1 MAAKRKDKN
10 GRLLKTGENQRKDLL
25 YQYRYQDI
33 WGKTKYIYST
43 DLDDLRQKEKEV
55 QKELEKGV
63 DYAKGNVSVEQLVE
77 RYIGLKQNV
86 RYNTK
91 VGYQFVLNLLKKET
105 FSQKCIRD
113 IKVSDAQ
120 MWMIKLANDGK
131 GYSTLTSVRGVLR
144 PAFQMAYNE
153 DIIPKNPFDFK
164 LTDVIVN
171 NSQKRIALTDAQR
184 DTWMEFIRTDPTY
197 SKYYDEFVV
206 LLHTGLRVSE
216 FCGLTLK
223 DLDFENRR
231 ITVDH
236 QLIRERSGRYYVEVT
251 KSESGKRYIA
261 MDDAV
266 YTSLKNML
274 EHRPKVKTE
283 ILVDGYSGFIM
294 LDKNGRPK
302 VALHIE
308 NEMRWAMK
316 KYDKLHPDAPLPNI
330 TPHVLRHTFCTDLH
344 FKGLDP
350 KSLQYFMG
358 HSESRTTMN
367 IYTHANYEQARDALT
382 KVLRFSGRDGEGKSG
397 GKAL

>member
-1 MAAKRKDKN
+1 M
-10 GRLLKTGENQRKDLL
+10 
-25 YQYRYQDI
+25 
-33 WGKTKYIYST
+33 
-43 DLDDLRQKEKEV
+43 
-55 QKELEKGV
+55 
-63 DYAKGNVSVEQLVE
+63 
-77 RYIGLKQNV
+77 
-86 RYNTK
+86 
-91 VGYQFVLNLLKKET
+91 
-105 FSQKCIRD
+105 
-113 IKVSDAQ
+113 
-120 MWMIKLANDGK
+120 
-131 GYSTLTSVRGVLR
+131 RGVLR

-164 LTDVIVN
+164 LTDVVVN

-206 LLHTGLRVSE
+206 LLRTGLRVSE
-216 FCGLTLK
+216 FCGLTYK

-236 QLIRERSGRYYVEVT
+236 QLIKERNGRYYVEVT
-251 KSESGKRYIA
+251 KSESGRRYIA

-283 ILVDGYSGFIM
+283 MLVDGYSGFIM
-294 LDKNGRPK
+294 LDKNGKPK

-316 KYDKLHPDAPLPNI
+316 KYNKLHPDIPLPNI
-330 TPHVLRHTFCTDLH
+330 TPHVLRHTYCSNLH
-344 FKGLDP
+344 YKGLDP

-358 HSESRTTMN
+358 HSECRTTMN
-367 IYTHANYEQARDALT
+367 IYTHANNEQARDALT
-382 KVLRFSGRDGEGKSG
+382 KILRFSGQDDDEKSG

>member
-10 GRLLKTGENQRKDLL
+10 GRLLKTGENQRKDLI

-33 WGKTKYIYST
+33 WGKTQYIYSA
-43 DLDDLRQKEKEV
+43 DLNELRQKEKEV

-77 RYIGLKQNV
+77 RYISLKQNV

-91 VGYQFVLNLLKKET
+91 VGYRFVLNLLKKES

-120 MWMIKLANDGK
+120 MWMIKLANDGR

-164 LTDVIVN
+164 LTDVVVN
-171 NSQKRIALTDAQR
+171 NSQKRISLTDTQK
-184 DTWMEFIRTDPTY
+184 DTWMEFVRTDPTY

-206 LLHTGLRVSE
+206 LLHTGMRVSE
-216 FCGLTLK
+216 FCGLTYK

-236 QLIRERSGRYYVEVT
+236 QLIRERGGRYYVEVT
-251 KSESGKRYIA
+251 KSESGRRYIA

-266 YTSLKNML
+266 YTSLRNML
-274 EHRPKVKTE
+274 ANRPEVKTE
-283 ILVDGYSGFIM
+283 MLVDGYSGFIM
-294 LDKNGRPK
+294 LDKNGKPK

-316 KYDKLHPDAPLPNI
+316 KYDRLHPDAPLPNI

-358 HSESRTTMN
+358 HSEYRTTMN
-367 IYTHANYEQARDALT
+367 IYTHANYEQALDALT
-382 KVLRFSGRDGEGKSG
+382 KVLRFSGQDDAGKSG

>member
-1 MAAKRKDKN
+1 M
-10 GRLLKTGENQRKDLL
+10 
-25 YQYRYQDI
+25 
-33 WGKTKYIYST
+33 
-43 DLDDLRQKEKEV
+43 
-55 QKELEKGV
+55 
-63 DYAKGNVSVEQLVE
+63 
-77 RYIGLKQNV
+77 
-86 RYNTK
+86 
-91 VGYQFVLNLLKKET
+91 
-105 FSQKCIRD
+105 
-113 IKVSDAQ
+113 
-120 MWMIKLANDGK
+120 
-131 GYSTLTSVRGVLR
+131 RGVLR

-206 LLHTGLRVSE
+206 LLGTGLRVSE
-216 FCGLTLK
+216 FCGLTIR
-223 DLDFENRR
+223 DLDFGSRR

-236 QLIRERSGRYYVEVT
+236 QLIRERGGRYYVEVT
-251 KSESGKRYIA
+251 KSESGRRYIA

-283 ILVDGYSGFIM
+283 MVVDGYSGFIM

-316 KYDKLHPDAPLPNI
+316 K
-330 TPHVLRHTFCTDLH
+330 
-344 FKGLDP
+344 
-350 KSLQYFMG
+350 
-358 HSESRTTMN
+358 
-367 IYTHANYEQARDALT
+367 
-382 KVLRFSGRDGEGKSG
+382 
-397 GKAL
+397 

>member
-33 WGKTKYIYST
+33 WGKTKYIYSP

-144 PAFQMAYNE
+144 PTFQMAYNE